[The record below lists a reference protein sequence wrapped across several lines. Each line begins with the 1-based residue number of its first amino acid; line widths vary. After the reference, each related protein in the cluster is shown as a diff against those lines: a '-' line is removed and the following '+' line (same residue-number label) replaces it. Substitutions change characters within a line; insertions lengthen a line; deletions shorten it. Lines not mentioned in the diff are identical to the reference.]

1 MNQHVGNIIVD
12 KRIKER
18 RSFSGGKTYPNYT
31 LYGERRR
38 TIIKAGR
45 RNQGIGPLIYRKPG
59 SLNWHVKNM
68 REKEK

>member
-18 RSFSGGKTYPNYT
+18 RSFSGEKPVI
-31 LYGERRR
+31 ERRR

>member
-18 RSFSGGKTYPNYT
+18 RSFSGERTYPNHT
-31 LYGERRR
+31 LYGERRK

-45 RNQGIGPLIYRKPG
+45 RNQKLGPSFWRKAWLTKPEIPGIK
-59 SLNWHVKNM
+59 
-68 REKEK
+68 